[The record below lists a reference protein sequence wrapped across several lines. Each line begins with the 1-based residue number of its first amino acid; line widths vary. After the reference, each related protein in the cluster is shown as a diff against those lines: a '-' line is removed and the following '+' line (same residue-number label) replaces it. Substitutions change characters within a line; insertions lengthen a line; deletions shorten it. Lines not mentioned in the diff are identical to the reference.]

1 MRSEQPVKPANKNFA
16 IAYLILVIIPVLG
29 LAGVLRSGRK
39 LVAPTAIA
47 GRWQMQVNAP
57 ALAALPCAGSVTTL
71 RDVGFTISQSGRYFT
86 LSFAN
91 SVMPSTSGFIE
102 GATIQVSIL
111 PPAEAVKKA
120 GCSGGHVFS
129 LIATLDSKADPS
141 FMTGFLAVNDCVTCA
156 PAEFRAF
163 RKN

>member
-1 MRSEQPVKPANKNFA
+1 MKSANKNFA
-16 IAYLILVIIPVLG
+16 AAYLILVIIPVLG

-47 GRWQMQVNAP
+47 GRWKMQVNAL
-57 ALAALPCAGSVTTL
+57 ALAALPCAGSVATL
-71 RDVGFTISQSGRYFT
+71 RDVGFTTSQSGRYFT

-91 SVMPSTSGFIE
+91 SVLPSTSGFIE
-102 GATIQVSIL
+102 GTTIKVSMSL
-111 PPAEAVKKA
+111 PAKAVKEA

-141 FMTGFLAVNDCVTCA
+141 FMTGFLAVNDCATCA
-156 PAEFRAF
+156 PAEFRAV
-163 RKN
+163 REN

>member
-1 MRSEQPVKPANKNFA
+1 VKPAKKNFA

-39 LVAPTAIA
+39 LVAPAAIA
-47 GRWQMQVNAP
+47 GRWKMQVNAP
-57 ALAALPCAGSVTTL
+57 VLAALPCAGSVATL

-91 SVMPSTSGFIE
+91 SVMPSTSGFVE

-111 PPAEAVKKA
+111 PPAEGVKEV

-129 LIATLDSKADPS
+129 MIATLDSKANPNS
-141 FMTGFLAVNDCVTCA
+141 MAGLLSVKDCAACS
-156 PAEFRAF
+156 PAEFRAV
-163 RKN
+163 REK

>member
-1 MRSEQPVKPANKNFA
+1 MKSTNKNFA
-16 IAYLILVIIPVLG
+16 TAYLILVIIPVLG
-29 LAGVLRSGRK
+29 LVGVLRSGRK

-47 GRWQMQVNAP
+47 GHWKMQVNAP
-57 ALAALPCAGSVTTL
+57 ALAALPCAESVAAL

-91 SVMPSTSGFIE
+91 SVMPSTSAFIE

-111 PPAEAVKKA
+111 PPAEAVKEA

-129 LIATLDSKADPS
+129 LVATLDSKADPS
-141 FMTGFLAVNDCVTCA
+141 FMTGFLAVNNCATCA

-163 RKN
+163 REN

>member
-1 MRSEQPVKPANKNFA
+1 MKSANKNFA
-16 IAYLILVIIPVLG
+16 AAYLILVIIPVLG

-47 GRWQMQVNAP
+47 GRWKMQVNAL
-57 ALAALPCAGSVTTL
+57 ALAALPCAGSVATL
-71 RDVGFTISQSGRYFT
+71 RDVGFTTSQSGRYFT

-91 SVMPSTSGFIE
+91 SVLPSTSGSIE
-102 GATIQVSIL
+102 GTTIKVSMSL
-111 PPAEAVKKA
+111 PAKAVKEA

-141 FMTGFLAVNDCVTCA
+141 FMTGFLAVNDCATCA
-156 PAEFRAF
+156 PAEFRAV
-163 RKN
+163 REN